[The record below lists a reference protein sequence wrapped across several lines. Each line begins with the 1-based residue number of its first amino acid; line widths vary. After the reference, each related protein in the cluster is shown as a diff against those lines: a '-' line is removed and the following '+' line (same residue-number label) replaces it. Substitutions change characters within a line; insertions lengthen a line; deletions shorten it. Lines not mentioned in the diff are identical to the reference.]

1 MGGPRSAC
9 RGAAYLNKALERTR
23 DKVWRCGQSLGC
35 EPLNACVGAKEYVEM
50 KTGDWTSFLMN
61 DFIAICMFVVG
72 CLALIYSIITGWV
85 TSVRA
90 LRAARWL
97 RSHYPEAWQGVPW
110 FFRTVASRETA
121 VRLFLRSQSVSEPEF
136 QRLYEPVRKSETRS
150 WISLCAACAVFAVW
164 LNFIVG

>member
-1 MGGPRSAC
+1 
-9 RGAAYLNKALERTR
+9 
-23 DKVWRCGQSLGC
+23 
-35 EPLNACVGAKEYVEM
+35 M

-97 RSHYPEAWQGVPW
+97 RSCGV
-110 FFRTVASRETA
+110 RSVCGVAE
-121 VRLFLRSQSVSEPEF
+121 
-136 QRLYEPVRKSETRS
+136 LYR
-150 WISLCAACAVFAVW
+150 W
-164 LNFIVG
+164 LKRR